1 MKVQTAEMIKAVKLF
16 GVLLQNKREDRLL
29 FIHECEFN

>member
-16 GVLLQNKREDRLL
+16 GVLLQNKREEDYYLSKN
-29 FIHECEFN
+29 EFN